1 MGIVIVD
8 DREVRS
14 EVVKELKR
22 LAVNFVVKRL
32 EVADY
37 DVGGI
42 YGIERKTANDFINSI
57 IDRRLFDQAIYLKE
71 AYETPI
77 LVVEGNFTHLL
88 YFRSI
93 SLNAIFGA
101 LAALA
106 ENKISVLQ
114 TASPR
119 ETALFIYVLSKRL
132 EKKKRKYVPPTKKR
146 VVKMNTSIPVIQLNL
161 ISSIPGISYEMAER
175 SLQHFKTPRKFFTAT
190 PSEIKKISGLGEKRI
205 KKIIEVLDTIYMPD
219 LLKKSLEKDKTGSN
233 PNMTGGYK
241 NEYNK
246 R

>member
-1 MGIVIVD
+1 MTFVVVD
-8 DREVRS
+8 DREARS

-22 LAVNFVVKRL
+22 LAVEFVVKRL

-37 DVGGI
+37 DVGGV

-57 IDRRLFDQAIYLKE
+57 IDRRLFDQAMYLKE

-77 LVVEGNFTHLL
+77 VVVEGNFTKLL

-93 SLNAIFGA
+93 TLNAVFGA
-101 LAALA
+101 LASLA
-106 ENKISVLQ
+106 ESKISVIQ
-114 TASPR
+114 VNGPK

-132 EKKKRKYVPPTKKR
+132 EKKKKKYVPPTKKR
-146 VVKMNTSIPVIQLNL
+146 VIKMNTSIPVVQLNL

-175 SLQHFKTPRKFFTAT
+175 ILRHFKTPRRFFTAT
-190 PSEIKKISGLGEKRI
+190 PNEIKKVSGLGEKRA
-205 KKIIEVLDTIYMPD
+205 KKIIEVLDTIYVPD
-219 LLKKSLEKDKTGSN
+219 LLEKDKTGSSQK
-233 PNMTGGYK
+233 YD
-241 NEYNK
+241 